1 MTVANREN
9 NRRSQILFLVYF
21 ALSTL
26 FTWWFVVVSP
36 LYISKE
42 QMLLSTA
49 IAGGKWGIQVLAGYL
64 LLRERKWL
72 FLENI
77 GWVCFVGSCIL
88 MPYVFLSI
96 TGFANDA
103 RFFVGSLAA
112 SVVAM
117 IYAYYRAV
125 RGIGLSL
132 SWWAAWLVCL
142 ALAISL
148 QLTIVFHVV

>member
-1 MTVANREN
+1 MTNRDSDN
-9 NRRSQILFLVYF
+9 NRRSQVLFPVYF

-36 LYISKE
+36 LYISKN

-64 LLRERKWL
+64 LVREKKWL

-77 GWVCFVGSCIL
+77 GRVCFVGSCIL
-88 MPYVFLSI
+88 MPYILLSI

-125 RGIGLSL
+125 RGIGISL
-132 SWWAAWLVCL
+132 IWWAAWLVCL

-148 QLTIVFHVV
+148 QLTTVFHVV